1 MDLLSQLLY
10 EAQAYRKFDDIERL
24 VESGVDLSVI
34 PIQPLYIALQNTG
47 KDQVASILPKLSA
60 DQRQALR
67 DIDMWNK
74 DQFDPATGQYWI
86 EVYGQVK
93 DDAVLLEFLK
103 SEDFLLS
110 IKSQFVVSTFN
121 EEDPEYPE
129 GDNYFITDDNL
140 IMIEYNDDFHHAN
153 ELKLMVQKLYDNL
166 GVEGAYTFLFKMVA
180 DSFTIME
187 EDIYAEKKE
196 RLRDYGF
203 VDYFEALN
211 FETIFPTREQLDT
224 FVTKKKGSTGRVE
237 AISLNQCLHA
247 TSLVS
252 YQHGLDDL
260 KADLDKVTDSGRQQ
274 YLQFNFIRLVNGRIT
289 IEEALKEGSLAL
301 AKVGQRTK
309 QALELGFD
317 YIWQTRKY
325 MNLEGLVFDNYDFTD
340 LYRVG
345 HSLLE
350 MTKKK
355 IKKDLQGTPFEKEE
369 IEFFLGMYWNSY
381 LENSFEEVTKYK
393 FDGSSKAHEVS
404 NYQHYLVWSNAAHSL
419 IESLPFIEKFF
430 ETIQHLKNENL
441 LNDEYY
447 LNYSVENID
456 FEAIIISSFINFS
469 QGTYEQEKASKMG
482 VSIPELKSF
491 YHSFFSKNGDEFLI
505 KGEED
510 KVLREKIQKFV
521 EKFGLSKIPDFDRYL
536 YQILLEQMNGYEV
549 DAMSDEDFQHIGGPI
564 LLNAKGN

>member
-1 MDLLSQLLY
+1 MDLLSQMLH

-34 PIQPLYIALQNTG
+34 PVQPLYLSLQTSN
-47 KDQVASILPKLSA
+47 KDQVAAILPKLSVE
-60 DQRQALR
+60 QRQALR
-67 DIDMWNK
+67 DIDLWKK
-74 DQFDPATGQYWI
+74 DQFDPEAGVYWL
-86 EVYGQVK
+86 EVYSKVENE
-93 DDAVLLEFLK
+93 AVLLEFLK

-110 IKSQFVVSTFN
+110 VKSQFVVSTHDQ
-121 EEDPEYPE
+121 EDPQYPE
-129 GDNYFITDDNL
+129 GDNYFITDDDL
-140 IMIEYNDDFHHAN
+140 LMIEYNDDFTHAN
-153 ELKLMVQKLYDNL
+153 ELKSMVKKLYEDL
-166 GVEGAYTFLFKMVA
+166 GVENAYSFLFKMVA
-180 DSFTIME
+180 DSFVMME
-187 EDIYAEKKE
+187 EESYTEKKE

-211 FETIFPTREQLDT
+211 FETVFPTREQLDT
-224 FVTKKKGSTGRVE
+224 FVTKKKGATGKVD
-237 AISLNQCLHA
+237 ALSLNQSLHA
-247 TSLVS
+247 SALVS
-252 YQHGLDDL
+252 YQHGLDGL
-260 KADLDKVTDSGRQQ
+260 KEELEKVKDSYRQQ

-301 AKVGQRTK
+301 AQVGQRTK

-317 YIWQTRKY
+317 YIQQTRLFMK
-325 MNLEGLVFDNYDFTD
+325 LDGLVFDNYDFTD

-355 IKKDLQGTPFEKEE
+355 LKKDLQGTPFEKDD
-369 IEFFLGMYWNSY
+369 IEFFLGMYWNSF
-381 LENSFEEVTKYK
+381 LENSFEEITKYK

-404 NYQHYLVWSNAAHSL
+404 SYQHYLVWDKAANSL
-419 IESLPFIEKFF
+419 MESLPFIEKFF

-441 LNDEYY
+441 LNDDYY
-447 LNYSVENID
+447 LNYSTDNID

-469 QGTYEQEKASKMG
+469 QGTYEQEHASKMG
-482 VSIPELKSF
+482 VSVKELKAF
-491 YHSFFSKNGDEFLI
+491 YQAFFTKNGDEYLI

-536 YQILLEQMNGYEV
+536 YQVLLEQMNGYEV
-549 DAMSDEDFQHIGGPI
+549 DSMSEDDFRHIGGPI
-564 LLNAKGN
+564 LLVSKSN